1 MRVRRRIPPLP
12 RLGRQ
17 AEMTS
22 RDDLAMNKLRRKRS
36 TRDQALTS
44 NLHLSDDVKQLAA
57 YDLSDF
63 DQRAA
68 PLPRLGLHRLI
79 EDRSIPLPRIGRVVD
94 DLSPY
99 EYGFEFGDY
108 GVQSSLSA
116 ENRLPN
122 GNGPR
127 RATSAYRSPFRRR
140 TGRRPIP
147 KTRPIDSSVED
158 SARRE
163 NESTSSS
170 SSCCEMKTFRAVVLI
185 CVFREHMI
193 L

>member
-68 PLPRLGLHRLI
+68 PLPRLGS
-79 EDRSIPLPRIGRVVD
+79 RSIPLPRIGRVVD

-108 GVQSSLSA
+108 GVQSSL
-116 ENRLPN
+116 LPRI
-122 GNGPR
+122 GYRTATVRAAPLPR
-127 RATSAYRSPFRRR
+127 I
-140 TGRRPIP
+140 GRRS
-147 KTRPIDSSVED
+147 DDELG
-158 SARRE
+158 
-163 NESTSSS
+163 
-170 SSCCEMKTFRAVVLI
+170 VVPFPRLG
-185 CVFREHMI
+185 R
-193 L
+193 